1 MKIAIQAADLDNDRI
16 DGTRIYLLNLLRHFG
31 KISPDDEFL
40 IYHRKNFNP
49 ELTPPELENYK
60 IKKADFPFLWTQ
72 TRFAWEIWKDNP
84 DALWMPMHNLPAVK
98 RNNLKTIVTIHDLA
112 FKYFPGHFPKK
123 DLFKLNFLAGQAI
136 KNADK
141 IIAVS
146 QSTKKDILK
155 FYPKIKE
162 EKIKVIY
169 HGFDAELFH
178 RQFPKEKTN
187 NILTNYKIS
196 AQGGP
201 ASGWQTTCLAGR
213 QANYLLYVGA
223 IQPRKNLETLIKAF
237 ELYKKGLRIKN
248 YELRDLKL
256 VLAGGKAWMW
266 ESTIEKIKKSPF
278 KKDIILTGKTSFE
291 DLAVLYKNAGIFI
304 FPSLYEGFGIPI
316 LEAFASG
323 VPVICARNSSLL
335 EVGGKAAEYFKGSD
349 AEELCGKIEKVLSD
363 KELRNSMVVKGKKQ
377 IEKFSWEKCARETL
391 EWIKR

>member
-1 MKIAIQAADLDNDRI
+1 MKIAIQAADLDHNRI
-16 DGTRIYLLNLLRHFG
+16 DGTRVYLLNLLRHFG
-31 KISPDDEFL
+31 KISPNDEFL
-40 IYHRKNFNP
+40 IYHRKNFNS

-98 RNNLKTIVTIHDLA
+98 RNDLKTIVTIHDLA
-112 FKYFPGHFPKK
+112 FKYFPDHFPKK

-178 RQFPKEKTN
+178 RQFPEEKVKK
-187 NILTNYKIS
+187 ILTSYKLQVTNYI
-196 AQGGP
+196 
-201 ASGWQTTCLAGR
+201 
-213 QANYLLYVGA
+213 LYVGA

-237 ELYKKGLRIKN
+237 ELYKKELKIKN

-278 KKDIILTGKTSFE
+278 KKDIILTGKISFE

-323 VPVICARNSSLL
+323 VPVICARNSSLS

-349 AEELCGKIEKVLSD
+349 AEELRGKIEKVLSD
-363 KELRNSMVVKGKKQ
+363 KELQNLMIIKGKKQ

-391 EWIKR
+391 EWIKSQIS

>member
-16 DGTRIYLLNLLRHFG
+16 DGTRVYLLNLLRHFG

-40 IYHRKNFNP
+40 IYHRKNFNL

-112 FKYFPGHFPKK
+112 FKYFPDHFPKK

-146 QSTKKDILK
+146 RSTKKDILK

-187 NILTNYKIS
+187 NILTSYNLQS
-196 AQGGP
+196 
-201 ASGWQTTCLAGR
+201 T
-213 QANYLLYVGA
+213 NYLLYVGA

-266 ESTIEKIKKSPF
+266 ESTTEKIKKSPF

-291 DLAVLYKNAGIFI
+291 NLAVLYKNAGIFI

-323 VPVICARNSSLL
+323 VPVICARNSSLS
-335 EVGGKAAEYFKGSD
+335 EVGGKAVEYFKGSD
-349 AEELCGKIEKVLSD
+349 TEELCGKIEKVLSD
-363 KELRNSMVVKGKKQ
+363 KELRNSMVAKGKKQ

-391 EWIKR
+391 EWIKK